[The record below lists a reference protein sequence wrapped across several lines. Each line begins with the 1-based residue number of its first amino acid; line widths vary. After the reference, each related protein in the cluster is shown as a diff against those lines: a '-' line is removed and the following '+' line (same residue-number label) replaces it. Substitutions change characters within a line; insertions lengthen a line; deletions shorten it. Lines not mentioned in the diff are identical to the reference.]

1 MDVSL
6 QPEILRLRERE
17 KQLDAEKKQLDVE
30 EKQLDVEKKEL
41 VVLNLPP
48 DDNR

>member
-1 MDVSL
+1 MEDSL

-17 KQLDAEKKQLDVE
+17 KQLDAE